1 MHNSIQ
7 CQKVAD
13 KYRIKHTANIFG
25 IYFPLNFEPTVYNI
39 TSDIAQEYNGDYWEF
54 YTLSNG
60 GFYMAPHSDAIYEIA
75 CDNGYVGKLSADAL
89 GIAVC
94 LYAYSHLS
102 FSGSPV
108 LAELCGNQYHL
119 LRASMLEHG
128 ENSSILKAID

>member
-60 GFYMAPHSDAIYEIA
+60 GFYMAPHSDSIYEIE

-102 FSGSPV
+102 FSGSLV
-108 LAELCGNQYHL
+108 LAELCANQYHL
-119 LRASMLEHG
+119 LRAYMLEHG